1 MSWKKAHP
9 IEYADLKRRGLT
21 GFADKKGYWLLPKA
35 DPANYTIRLRGNPQ
49 VQKPEVGCSS
59 AVSNPGIDQN
69 SELKLPP
76 LSQNP
81 PSILLKNPSVSN
93 PLSDSENITSQQE
106 LNSLEGSRAST
117 PTNSPTP
124 PTSSGLSNS
133 NGEDS
138 GGIWSELLDKF

>member
-9 IEYADLKRRGLT
+9 IEYADLERRGLT
-21 GFADKKGYWLLPKA
+21 GVPNRKGSWLLPKA

-49 VQKPEVGCSS
+49 VQKPEVGGSS
-59 AVSNPGIDQN
+59 ALYNPGIDQN

-93 PLSDSENITSQQE
+93 PLSESENITSQQE

-117 PTNSPTP
+117 PSTTPTP
-124 PTSSGLSNS
+124 PASSGLSNS

-138 GGIWSELLDKF
+138 GIIWSELLDKF